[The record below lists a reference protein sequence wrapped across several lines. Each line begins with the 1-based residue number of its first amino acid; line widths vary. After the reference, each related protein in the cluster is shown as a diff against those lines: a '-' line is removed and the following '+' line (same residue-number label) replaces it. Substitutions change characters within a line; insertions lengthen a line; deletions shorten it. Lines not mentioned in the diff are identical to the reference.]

1 MNESGGME
9 KPNVGE
15 GRDRIEHG
23 QSDIRTCTL
32 IHCYIAWKISC
43 TDYNICTSVI
53 SHVSLRS
60 TDELSICVT

>member
-23 QSDIRTCTL
+23 QSDIRPVLLSTVIL
-32 IHCYIAWKISC
+32 LGKSAAQII
-43 TDYNICTSVI
+43 TSV
-53 SHVSLRS
+53 LP
-60 TDELSICVT
+60 